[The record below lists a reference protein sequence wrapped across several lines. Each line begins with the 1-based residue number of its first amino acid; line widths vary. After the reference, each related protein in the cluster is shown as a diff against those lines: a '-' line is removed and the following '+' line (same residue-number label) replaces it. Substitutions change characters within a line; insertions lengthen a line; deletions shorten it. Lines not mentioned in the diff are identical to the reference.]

1 LREAYAK
8 LDAATRRKV
17 GPMLEG
23 ASCIARLRDLRKGLL
38 LDLRGEEMQRGG
50 NNGWEVIMALIV
62 YGGSISPFV
71 RKVRVVMAEKGIE
84 YTLEQVNPFTPP
96 PDFLS
101 ISPLK
106 RIPVLRDTDQPEP
119 NTLPDSSIICD
130 YLEHKYPK
138 PALYPS
144 DAFERARALWYEE
157 YCDSVVAQN
166 VGGGLFFERI
176 VKKMMRGQTDE
187 AVCQRT
193 LTEKLPPLFD
203 HLEHEVD
210 GKEYLAGGAFSI
222 ADISVGTMFVNFD
235 HAGEKLD
242 VARWPKLSA
251 YVARIHARPSFK
263 TLLDEERPFIQ
274 RFRAA

>member
-1 LREAYAK
+1 
-8 LDAATRRKV
+8 
-17 GPMLEG
+17 
-23 ASCIARLRDLRKGLL
+23 
-38 LDLRGEEMQRGG
+38 
-50 NNGWEVIMALIV
+50 MALIV
-62 YGGSISPFV
+62 YRGSVSPFV
-71 RKVRVVMAEKGIE
+71 RKVRVMLVEKASQ
-84 YTLEQVNPFTPP
+84 YKLEQVNPFTPP
-96 PDFLS
+96 PEFLA

-130 YLEHKYPK
+130 YIEHKFPK

-157 YCDSVVAQN
+157 YADSVVATN
-166 VGGGLFFERI
+166 IGGGLFFERV

-187 AVCQRT
+187 AICQKT

-203 HLEHEVD
+203 HLEHELN
-210 GKEYLAGGAFSI
+210 GKQFLAGGAFSI

-242 VARWPKLSA
+242 GKRWPKLAA
-251 YVARIHARPSFK
+251 YVERLHARPSFK
-263 TLLDEERPFIQ
+263 AMLDEERPLVQ